1 MPSLIR
7 LLMVLGIL
15 GGLAF
20 GAVFSLATLVDP
32 RPREITI
39 TVPQDRFAKP
49 H

>member
-1 MPSLIR
+1 MPSLFR

-49 H
+49 R

>member
-49 H
+49 R